1 MSGLVPLLVPS
12 ALAAVR
18 RPRCGGIEAADRVL
32 LVGEPAT
39 GVLVIYPLASLD
51 ALLPGGR
58 RRGQPREPSPTP
70 RGTPRHSRAADDWP
84 ISPLPVHT
92 QRRAGQMVLG
102 FLTPVGRDNVVG
114 RSGGQDPPGD
124 VYPAAIEAMAERG
137 IDISQKR
144 RVRGLP
150 AELTVPVKH

>member
-51 ALLPGGR
+51 ALLPAPAGADGG
-58 RRGQPREPSPTP
+58 GS
-70 RGTPRHSRAADDWP
+70 AA
-84 ISPLPVHT
+84 L
-92 QRRAGQMVLG
+92 
-102 FLTPVGRDNVVG
+102 VGAV
-114 RSGGQDPPGD
+114 
-124 VYPAAIEAMAERG
+124 
-137 IDISQKR
+137 
-144 RVRGLP
+144 
-150 AELTVPVKH
+150 